1 MEEIKEEYVR
11 LIGGIIY
18 KARCKDTR
26 SGIYIIPHQYIVNG
40 DGKIEHQHIH
50 SQYITKHSPRLMDLV
65 EIGDIVNDYKILE
78 IDNMS
83 NPNKKAFTI
92 FKHNEHSYIMMWS
105 EEDIKTILTK
115 EQYEVNCYKSEV

>member
-1 MEEIKEEYVR
+1 MEEIKVGEYVR
-11 LIGGIIY
+11 TTSGIIDQIENY
-18 KARCKDTR
+18 DAILDIYFCKGRMSIDKLNMIGT
-26 SGIYIIPHQYIVNG
+26 HLTNIV
-40 DGKIEHQHIH
+40 
-50 SQYITKHSPRLMDLV
+50 KHSPNKIDLV
-65 EIGDIVNDYKILE
+65 EVGDIVNDYKILE

-115 EQYEVNCYKSEV
+115 EQYEANCFRLEEV